1 MMKIN
6 LGEIE
11 ETLLIPLWGRATI
24 TREYPSLLNDA
35 KAVELVEQIDYDFS
49 KLDHALRYG
58 TNLLHAVRAKQID
71 DKIRAYLV
79 EHPQASV
86 IDLGAGLDTA
96 FYRVDN
102 GDLTWYDL
110 DLPSVVALRSTL
122 LPEPERT
129 TYISDSLFD
138 PRWFAQI
145 TNTKGDVIMLA
156 AGVFMYFEA
165 PRIRAFL
172 SAVVDAFPNAEIVF
186 DTQSRFGKFIGDWG
200 LRRMGMQGST
210 TKWALKDAR
219 TITEWDNR
227 FVVVDQ
233 FPVFKNIS
241 RSYARDTS
249 IKRWMDF
256 VDRYRMRNIVHL
268 RVQR

>member
-1 MMKIN
+1 MKIN

-24 TREYPSLLNDA
+24 TREYPSLLNDT

-102 GDLTWYDL
+102 GALTWYDL

-122 LPEPERT
+122 LPEPE
-129 TYISDSLFD
+129 
-138 PRWFAQI
+138 
-145 TNTKGDVIMLA
+145 
-156 AGVFMYFEA
+156 
-165 PRIRAFL
+165 
-172 SAVVDAFPNAEIVF
+172 
-186 DTQSRFGKFIGDWG
+186 
-200 LRRMGMQGST
+200 
-210 TKWALKDAR
+210 
-219 TITEWDNR
+219 
-227 FVVVDQ
+227 
-233 FPVFKNIS
+233 
-241 RSYARDTS
+241 
-249 IKRWMDF
+249 
-256 VDRYRMRNIVHL
+256 
-268 RVQR
+268 